1 MLPGFGQPL
10 EWMPA
15 YKDRFPVTITNEGLE
30 WTARALLIRELCM
43 LKVIEEITEKP
54 DWSRNVRNAHT
65 TTSWT
70 KEILALDWSK
80 HIKYA
85 DFTSSMA
92 EQVRCMP
99 PEFVFNDSSAL
110 IWCDA
115 TVYPRAEAQSRPI

>member
-15 YKDRFPVTITNEGLE
+15 YNKRFPVTITNEGLE

-54 DWSRNVRNAHT
+54 DWSNNVRNGHV
-65 TTSWT
+65 TTSWK
-70 KEILALDWSK
+70 KEVLALDWSK

-92 EQVRCMP
+92 EKVRCMP
-99 PEFVFNDSSAL
+99 PEFFFNDSSTL
-110 IWCDA
+110 ICCDA
-115 TVYPRAEAQSRPI
+115 TLYPRA